1 MYEKQTHHALKNK
14 KSQHYL
20 YYLYILQGPAQ
31 SLTTITEKYLNVT
44 IFQRVCPYRKRNVKL
59 GVPIYGAWIANLMAS
74 QYPLSVTVPVAYWCF
89 SLLMR
94 PSSLRHLLRLLAV
107 RRPHFMR
114 RMFRLFWLSS
124 SLSLRMK
131 CHIEGLRT
139 LTILF
144 QRLW

>member
-59 GVPIYGAWIANLMAS
+59 GVPIYGA
-74 QYPLSVTVPVAYWCF
+74 
-89 SLLMR
+89 
-94 PSSLRHLLRLLAV
+94 
-107 RRPHFMR
+107 
-114 RMFRLFWLSS
+114 
-124 SLSLRMK
+124 
-131 CHIEGLRT
+131 
-139 LTILF
+139 
-144 QRLW
+144 